1 MTAWLVFDLVLMA
14 TVIWLAWTALAATDT
29 FAAIVLFMALGL
41 VLALAWAR
49 LGAPD
54 VALAEAAVGAGVTGA
69 LLLRTWAALGSRRE
83 PVSAPAVRAVPA
95 VLSLAVAGLL
105 FGATLLPQPDARLE
119 GVVTASLTESGVE
132 NPVTA
137 VLLNFRAYDTLLEV
151 LVLFAAAVLVTHL
164 SAAATSASR
173 QGLGPIFFAFLRFA
187 VPPLVLVAGY
197 LLWIGAM
204 APGGAFQA
212 GALLGAAGILLLV
225 GGVWRP
231 GRRDLAAARIAVSL
245 GVAGFGI
252 AGALA
257 WAAGGAVLQYPV
269 AEAKAWILAIEAL
282 VALSTAATLVGLFHG
297 LSGSR
302 RRA

>member
-1 MTAWLVFDLVLMA
+1 M
-14 TVIWLAWTALAATDT
+14 
-29 FAAIVLFMALGL
+29 
-41 VLALAWAR
+41 
-49 LGAPD
+49 
-54 VALAEAAVGAGVTGA
+54 
-69 LLLRTWAALGSRRE
+69 
-83 PVSAPAVRAVPA
+83 
-95 VLSLAVAGLL
+95 
-105 FGATLLPQPDARLE
+105 LPQPDARLE
-119 GVVTASLTESGVE
+119 GVVSARLTESGVE

-151 LVLFAAAVLVTHL
+151 LVLFAAAVLVGTW
-164 SAAATSASR
+164 
-173 QGLGPIFFAFLRFA
+173 LGGRGVRLTAGPRPDLPRLLRLA
-187 VPPLVLVAGY
+187 GPPLVLVAGY

-204 APGGAFQA
+204 RTRRRVPGRRACLVRRA
-212 GALLGAAGILLLV
+212 ILLLV
-225 GGVWRP
+225 GGVGRP

-257 WAAGGAVLQYPV
+257 WAAGGAVLQYPA

-297 LSGSR
+297 LAGHR